1 MERQARIKLFV
12 LDNIVWFISA
22 GLYLFFVALRPEGFL
37 KLQNI
42 EFIVYTSSMIGLLV
56 FGEAFALIT
65 GNLDISL
72 AQNAGLSAMIVGF
85 LLGVAMPGIPGWVG
99 IILVIVVGA
108 LLGSI
113 NGLLI
118 GKLGYNAFL
127 ATLVTYLVFD
137 WSTYAIRRGAIVNL
151 PDSYLAAGSMKI
163 GGIHISIII
172 FLVIAYL
179 LYLLLNKTRFGNWI
193 YASGDNE
200 KTTRMMGVNVGRV
213 FLIVFTLTGA
223 LAGLS
228 GLLYTGYIGS
238 VTSLVAQGK
247 IFNAFAG
254 AIIGGVSL
262 KGGKGSIIGA
272 LGGIIMLGILDAGLT
287 MFNVDPSVRGI
298 LMGVVLGVA
307 IYINITVE
315 NLRDKILMPH

>member
-85 LLGVAMPGIPGWVG
+85 LLGVAMPGMPGWVG
-99 IILVIVVGA
+99 IILIIVVGA

-137 WSTYAIRRGAIVNL
+137 WATFAIRR
-151 PDSYLAAGSMKI
+151 
-163 GGIHISIII
+163 
-172 FLVIAYL
+172 
-179 LYLLLNKTRFGNWI
+179 
-193 YASGDNE
+193 
-200 KTTRMMGVNVGRV
+200 
-213 FLIVFTLTGA
+213 
-223 LAGLS
+223 
-228 GLLYTGYIGS
+228 
-238 VTSLVAQGK
+238 
-247 IFNAFAG
+247 
-254 AIIGGVSL
+254 
-262 KGGKGSIIGA
+262 
-272 LGGIIMLGILDAGLT
+272 
-287 MFNVDPSVRGI
+287 
-298 LMGVVLGVA
+298 
-307 IYINITVE
+307 
-315 NLRDKILMPH
+315 